1 MVPHLTSLWNRE
13 TVAWGN
19 SGITY
24 SDVFALT
31 YFLELLKS
39 IVVARTTRSGC
50 KVPFYTEEILLE
62 RVESV
67 LFPHHIAKL
76 RIRFN
81 TDVNNI
87 K

>member
-1 MVPHLTSLWNRE
+1 M
-13 TVAWGN
+13 
-19 SGITY
+19 
-24 SDVFALT
+24 FALT

-39 IVVARTTRSGC
+39 IVVARTIRSDC

-87 K
+87 T

>member
-1 MVPHLTSLWNRE
+1 M
-13 TVAWGN
+13 
-19 SGITY
+19 
-24 SDVFALT
+24 FALT

-50 KVPFYTEEILLE
+50 KVPFYTEILLE
-62 RVESV
+62 RAERV
-67 LFPHHIAKL
+67 LFPHQIAKL
-76 RIRFN
+76 RIRFD